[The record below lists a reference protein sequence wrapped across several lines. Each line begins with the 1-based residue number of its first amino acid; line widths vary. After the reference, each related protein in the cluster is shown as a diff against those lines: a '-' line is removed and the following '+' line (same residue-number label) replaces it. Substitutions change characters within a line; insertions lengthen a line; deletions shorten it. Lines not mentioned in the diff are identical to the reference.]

1 MEGGRFDRPLLHQVL
16 QLKERPEFIDRLSPS
31 RIRRI
36 REALG
41 FSKTEFARTLWAAVA
56 TVDRWE
62 SGELRPVGMHQRF
75 LSLLERGLGTP
86 SFRTTLRDPRATD
99 PMFLLYRL
107 LEPLYADR
115 PDRRS

>member
-1 MEGGRFDRPLLHQVL
+1 MEGGRFDRPLLHRIL
-16 QLKERPEFIDRLSPS
+16 HLKERPEFMNRLSPS
-31 RIRRI
+31 RIRKI

-41 FSKTEFARTLWAAVA
+41 LSKTEFARTLWAAVA

-86 SFRTTLRDPRATD
+86 AFRNTLRDPRATD

-107 LEPLYADR
+107 LEPLYTDH

>member
-1 MEGGRFDRPLLHQVL
+1 MDKLTP
-16 QLKERPEFIDRLSPS
+16 D
-31 RIRRI
+31 RIRKI

-62 SGELRPVGMHQRF
+62 SGGLRPVGMHHRF

-86 SFRTTLRDPRATD
+86 SFRIILRDPRAID

-107 LEPLYADR
+107 LEPLYTDR